1 LGVTDHALSFGEALV
16 HRDRLIKWFYMGM
29 RWLTYQSF
37 QRYFRLQVEG
47 LEHWPLGQAA
57 ILCPKHQRWEDV
69 PIVGLTFPKPLY
81 YIAKVELFQSL
92 ASRRLCEAL
101 GGIPLDRQQPQ
112 ATLSTFRT
120 LHSILNRQEQI
131 VLFPEG
137 TYVPGEVGPGK
148 HRFIQLLLR
157 LQRHLPHTALPFIP
171 LGITYTPAPPG
182 YRVSVRI
189 GPSITTSDPNQAQ
202 ELTQEIMAAINGLQS
217 SGRA

>member
-1 LGVTDHALSFGEALV
+1 
-16 HRDRLIKWFYMGM
+16 LIKWFYMGM
-29 RWLTYQSF
+29 RWLTHHSF

-47 LEHWPLGQAA
+47 LEHWPKNQAA

-81 YIAKVELFQSL
+81 YVAKVELFQSL

-120 LHSILNRQEQI
+120 LHSILHRQEQL

-148 HRFIQLLLR
+148 YRFIQLLLR
-157 LQRHLPHTALPFIP
+157 LQKHLPQPSLPFVPIG
-171 LGITYTPAPPG
+171 LIYTPDPPG
-182 YRVSVRI
+182 YRVSVRL
-189 GPSITTSDPNQAQ
+189 GPPVSAPDPKQAQ
-202 ELTQEIMAAINGLQS
+202 ALTQEIMAAIDGLQAS
-217 SGRA
+217 TRA

>member
-1 LGVTDHALSFGEALV
+1 VGDRAFSFAGAPV
-16 HRDRLIKWFYMGM
+16 DRDRLIKWFYMGM
-29 RWLTYQSF
+29 RWLTHHSF

-47 LEHWPLGQAA
+47 LEHWPKGQGA

-81 YIAKVELFQSL
+81 YVAKVELFQSL

-120 LHSILNRQEQI
+120 LLSILHRQEQI

-137 TYVPGEVGPGK
+137 TYFPGEVGPGK
-148 HRFIQLLLR
+148 YRFIQLLLR
-157 LQRHLPHTALPFIP
+157 LQKHLPNSRLPFIP
-171 LGITYTPAPPG
+171 IGITYAPDPPG

-189 GPSITTSDPNQAQ
+189 GPPVTTSDPKQAQ
-202 ELTQEIMAAINGLQS
+202 ELTQDIMAAIDLLRS
-217 SGRA
+217 

>member
-1 LGVTDHALSFGEALV
+1 LGVTGHALSFDEAPV
-16 HRDRLIKWFYMGM
+16 DRDRLIKWFYMGM
-29 RWLTYQSF
+29 RWLTHHSF

-47 LEHWPLGQAA
+47 LEHWPKGQAA

-69 PIVGLTFPKPLY
+69 PIVGLTFPRPLY
-81 YIAKVELFQSL
+81 YVAKVELFQSL

-101 GGIPLDRQQPQ
+101 GGIPLDRHQPQ

-120 LHSILNRQEQI
+120 LHSILVRQEQI
-131 VLFPEG
+131 VIFPEG

-157 LQRHLPHTALPFIP
+157 LQKHLPHAPLPFIP
-171 LGITYTPAPPG
+171 IGLTYAPDPPG

-189 GPSITTSDPNQAQ
+189 GPPVSTPDPKQAQ
-202 ELTQEIMAAINGLQS
+202 ELTQGIMAAIDGLQD
-217 SGRA
+217 